1 MTFSLPSSSLL
12 PTTSTNTN
20 TKRKSKFP
28 ASRGLSRREEM
39 YSKRDLCRLPTR
51 CLMKPPTRF
60 LVETDRFLK
69 PVPFNVWCA
78 CLVRLYADN
87 YWAYSR
93 SWQTGSV
100 GCVAREKN
108 VGNASAC
115 ATENSSEAGRGLSP
129 RLSFISRPERPLLA
143 GKRVRKH
150 FHNHNHKYTEILKKV
165 LFRKC
170 DFAFWWSK
178 K

>member
-1 MTFSLPSSSLL
+1 MTSHSKPKKDSKTVLL
-12 PTTSTNTN
+12 IRLST
-20 TKRKSKFP
+20 RFP

-39 YSKRDLCRLPTR
+39 YSKRDHHRLPTR

-87 YWAYSR
+87 YWRLQSNMASMR
-93 SWQTGSV
+93 SSSFEISHFDQAIKSSVSKLGDKRLKEITSLQRKVILGFLKGRDTQTGSV

-108 VGNASAC
+108 VTGC
-115 ATENSSEAGRGLSP
+115 
-129 RLSFISRPERPLLA
+129 
-143 GKRVRKH
+143 
-150 FHNHNHKYTEILKKV
+150 
-165 LFRKC
+165 
-170 DFAFWWSK
+170 
-178 K
+178 

>member
-1 MTFSLPSSSLL
+1 MLSA
-12 PTTSTNTN
+12 N
-20 TKRKSKFP
+20 FP
-28 ASRGLSRREEM
+28 ASRGLSRQEEM
-39 YSKRDLCRLPTR
+39 YSRRDLCQLPTR

-93 SWQTGSV
+93 LWQTGSV

-108 VGNASAC
+108 VTGCLRKRQRLRDRERVGSRQRSLSSTLVYFSTWETSASRESANQNA
-115 ATENSSEAGRGLSP
+115 EIFVHILLKEK
-129 RLSFISRPERPLLA
+129 FPLL
-143 GKRVRKH
+143 H
-150 FHNHNHKYTEILKKV
+150 FNV
-165 LFRKC
+165 LFILFQKNISLR
-170 DFAFWWSK
+170 FNS
-178 K
+178 